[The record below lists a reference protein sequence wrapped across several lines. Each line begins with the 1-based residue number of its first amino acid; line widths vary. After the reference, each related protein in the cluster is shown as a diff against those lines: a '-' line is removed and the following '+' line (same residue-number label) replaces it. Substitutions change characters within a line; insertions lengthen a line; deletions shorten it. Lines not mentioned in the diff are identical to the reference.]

1 MAESPVTHLLNKLA
15 QFFENE
21 VRFLTGA
28 REEALSVRGELERI
42 RAFLRVADS
51 LEESD
56 EEVKVWVKQLRNTA
70 YDMEDALDEFS
81 LVLRHD
87 HGVGFTGLI
96 SRLSCCIKNLK
107 ARYRVTAEIQRINSR
122 VKGIC
127 EGHRRLR
134 HKFSRAQQR
143 SSSNGTDNTWQ
154 DHRGNALLLDKTDVV
169 GIEQP
174 TNELVGQLLSGPHRR
189 EVISIVGMGGLGKTT
204 LVKQVYED
212 PSVKKHFAV
221 YAWITLSR
229 SSKIEE
235 LLKDMLD
242 QIMRVIRKPVPP
254 GANTMNSHWLKM
266 IIKDLLQR
274 RRYLIVLDDA
284 WHIDKWDAVK
294 HALPN
299 NGHGSRV
306 IITTRNVDLASTSCK
321 EFNGVVKNME
331 PLDPEQ
337 SWNLLCRKT
346 FQGNPCP
353 SHLEEICKYILRKCE
368 GLPLA
373 IVAISGVLAAK
384 DKQRIDEWDVVRRS
398 LRAEID
404 ANDRLKNLKRVLS
417 LSFSDLPY
425 YLKSCFLHLS
435 VFPEGYLIERRRLTR
450 LWVAEGFV
458 ERKEGKTLDEV
469 AKEYFGELLNR
480 SLIQVAETT
489 TDGRVKLCRI
499 HDFQREIITSKSRD
513 QSFAT
518 ITKEQTDMWPDKVR
532 RLSLHNSLQATQFNR
547 SLSHLR
553 SLYMFGVDR
562 GFIDLVLGCD
572 IKLLNVLDMQAT
584 PLSRFPVQVVD
595 CYYLRYLSFR
605 HTEVKTIPTSIGRL
619 QNLETLDLKHTNVT
633 RLPAE
638 ILKLQKLRHLLVYR
652 YENISYLY
660 YKYGFKALT
669 EIGALQSLQKLC
681 YIEVDDERNDI
692 IMRELGKLTQLSRLG
707 IMKLRKEDGRALC
720 SSIAKLTNLCAL
732 SVASIEEDEILDLQ
746 HLTSPPQL
754 LQRIY
759 LKGRLE
765 MLPNWLA
772 TLNSLVKLHLR
783 WSRLKD
789 DPLVSLQS
797 LPNLVHLELLQVY
810 EGKTLCFKSKG
821 FRKLRILGLDNFDE
835 LRSVEMEEGAMPCLE
850 KLIIQRCKLLEK
862 LPSGIEYLT
871 KLKVLEFFDM
881 PDELVKKFVRDE
893 HDKDYQKVA
902 HIPEVYYGYWRD
914 GGWDVQSIER
924 LSEGDASPRKGTSMR
939 SSEFPPCWK

>member
-1 MAESPVTHLLNKLA
+1 MAESQVNHLLIKLA
-15 QFFENE
+15 QFVENE
-21 VRFLTGA
+21 VWHLTGGQ
-28 REEALSVRGELERI
+28 EEALSVRGELERV

-56 EEVKVWVKQLRNTA
+56 DEVKVWVKQLRNTA
-70 YDMEDALDEFS
+70 YEMEDALDEFS
-81 LVLRHD
+81 LILRHD

-96 SRLSCCIKNLK
+96 SRMSCCIRNLK
-107 ARYRVTAEIQRINSR
+107 ARYRVTSEIKRIHYR
-122 VKGIC
+122 VKVIC
-127 EGHRRLR
+127 EGHKRLH
-134 HKFSRAQQR
+134 HKFSRAQQELGAYN
-143 SSSNGTDNTWQ
+143 SWQ
-154 DHRGNALLLDKTDVV
+154 DHRGNSLLLDRTDLV

-174 TNELVGQLLSGPHRR
+174 KNELVVRLLDHALRR
-189 EVISIVGMGGLGKTT
+189 EVISVVGMGGLGKTT
-204 LVKQVYED
+204 LVKQVYDD
-212 PSVKKHFAV
+212 PAVKKHFTV

-229 SSKIEE
+229 AAKSEE
-235 LLKDMLD
+235 LLKDMLN

-284 WHIDKWDAVK
+284 WHINEWDAVK
-294 HALPN
+294 HAFPN
-299 NGHGSRV
+299 NSHGSRV
-306 IITTRNVDLASTSCK
+306 IITTRNADLASTSCK
-321 EFNGVVKNME
+321 EFNGLVKNME

-337 SWNLLCRKT
+337 SWKLFCRKT
-346 FQGNPCP
+346 FQGNSCP
-353 SHLEEICKYILRKCE
+353 SHLEEICKFILRKCE

-384 DKQRIDEWDVVRRS
+384 DKRRIDEWDVVRRS

-404 ANDRLKNLKRVLS
+404 GNDRLKNLKRVLS
-417 LSFSDLPY
+417 LSFGDLPY

-435 VFPEGYLIERRRLTR
+435 VFPEGYLIERRRLIR

-458 ERKEGKTLDEV
+458 ERKEGKTLEEV
-469 AKEYFGELLNR
+469 AEDYFRELLNR

-489 TDGRVKLCRI
+489 TDGRFTFCRI
-499 HDFQREIITSKSRD
+499 HDFQREIITSKSQD

-518 ITKEQTDMWPDKVR
+518 IAKEPTDMWPDKVR
-532 RLSLHNSLQATQFNR
+532 RLSLHNSLQAAQQNR

-562 GFIDLVLGCD
+562 ASIDIVLGSD
-572 IKLLNVLDMQAT
+572 IKLLNVLDLQAT
-584 PLSRFPVQVVD
+584 PLPRFPVQVVD
-595 CYYLRYLSFR
+595 WYYLTYLSFR
-605 HTEVKTIPTSIGRL
+605 HTDVKTIPASIGKL

-633 RLPAE
+633 RLPVE
-638 ILKLQKLRHLLVYR
+638 ILKLQKLKHLLVYR
-652 YENISYLY
+652 YENISYLC

-681 YIEVDDERNDI
+681 HIEADDERSHI
-692 IMRELGKLTQLSRLG
+692 IMRELGKLTQLSRLS
-707 IMKLRKEDGRALC
+707 ILKLRKEDGRALC
-720 SSIAKLTNLCAL
+720 SSITKLTNLRAI
-732 SVASIEEDEILDLQ
+732 SVASIEDNEILDLQ

-759 LKGRLE
+759 LKGRLK

-772 TLNSLVKLHLR
+772 TLHSLVKLHLR

-810 EGKTLCFKSKG
+810 EGKTLCFKAKG

-835 LRSVEMEEGAMPCLE
+835 LRSVEVEEGAMPCLE

-881 PDELVKKFVRDE
+881 PDELVKKFVQDE
-893 HDKDYQKVA
+893 HDMDYQKVA

-924 LSEGDASPRKGTSMR
+924 SSEGDASPHQGTSMR
-939 SSEFPPCWK
+939 SSQFPPCWK